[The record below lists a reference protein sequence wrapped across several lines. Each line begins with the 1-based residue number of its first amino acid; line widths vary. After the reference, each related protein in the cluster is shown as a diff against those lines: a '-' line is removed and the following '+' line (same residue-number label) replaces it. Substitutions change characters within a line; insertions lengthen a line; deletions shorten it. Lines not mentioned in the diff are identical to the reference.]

1 LQSILTYR
9 ITGLAT
15 GEKMLHLYPI
25 PNDRHEIAASWGK
38 HYAGRK
44 VWYWYYDT
52 TGGDRDDCLDSNN
65 DVVKLPSDPP
75 TETLKW
81 GDLNDVA
88 QQQIRNLLIAQVKI
102 VIGGMRGFYSGELG
116 VAEKQL
122 TMDYRHL
129 LDEGEKL
136 KDATEK
142 LVGDQLDKMSQ
153 AELIKERADIAE
165 AVNKERGF
173 QPPKYPIIPI

>member
-1 LQSILTYR
+1 
-9 ITGLAT
+9 
-15 GEKMLHLYPI
+15 
-25 PNDRHEIAASWGK
+25 
-38 HYAGRK
+38 
-44 VWYWYYDT
+44 
-52 TGGDRDDCLDSNN
+52 
-65 DVVKLPSDPP
+65 
-75 TETLKW
+75 
-81 GDLNDVA
+81 
-88 QQQIRNLLIAQVKI
+88 
-102 VIGGMRGFYSGELG
+102 MRGFYSGELG

-165 AVNKERGF
+165 AVNRERGF